1 MKDSFKKILVGMLTL
16 ILIVVMFIF
25 VDIQN
30 IIFNLK
36 KISFLG
42 LAFFSLIYSA
52 VFLLRA
58 FRLKLIF
65 SALNINT
72 PYFLIVGAF
81 GIGWAIN
88 EITPGKIGDFIRI
101 EVLHQK
107 VHTLPLSKSTC
118 GVVIERFID
127 LLILFSISSYA
138 LFYMYLNNIQG
149 TTSINL
155 QLPLIIGALIILGG
169 IIFILLLFLK
179 TRWVLNLISLFSK
192 KLKNFLEKF
201 LKNFLEGIS
210 DFRQNFK
217 KSFLVI
223 ALSLPIW
230 VLESFTLLLLFFLAG
245 YKFNVFIIIISQII
259 LFFSK
264 TFPITPGGWIL
275 SENVGALIVFLFY
288 PTMLYNNI
296 LSIFILDHI
305 IRIAYIL
312 IYGLIS
318 SFFLNIKFK
327 KLSLKPPEKQEI

>member
-169 IIFILLLFLK
+169 MIFILLLFLK